1 MLGLSQHSDSFRKE
15 APPARPLAARVHHY
29 GPETVS
35 MDLEAAVM
43 AEKWIE
49 YYMQSRIETSP
60 RWVVG
65 ADENDSGS
73 PSSTP

>member
-1 MLGLSQHSDSFRKE
+1 
-15 APPARPLAARVHHY
+15 
-29 GPETVS
+29 

-49 YYMQSRIETSP
+49 HYMQSRIETGP